1 MSTSSE
7 RGSGTGSGTGPP
19 AGTSTGEGEPV
30 KPAGGAA
37 RRLWTQLTAGLL
49 DRVPREQRD
58 TDADFR
64 RRRVVAATT
73 LAVGAV
79 CLALT
84 LNMDRASPYFTLATL
99 GVACIWFVGA
109 FASGKLHA
117 GRISVAGQMRR
128 PIWPPLILG
137 LVLVTVFVVGAF
149 ITRQIPPLA
158 DQANNVLGFAE
169 ENSLLLLAVATFIN
183 GIAEE
188 FFFRGAL
195 YAAIREP
202 RQVLVTTIAYV
213 VSTLLTGNVMLAFA
227 AAVIGVVTGL
237 QRRSTGGLVAPI
249 ITHLTWSMS
258 MLFILPLIF

>member
-1 MSTSSE
+1 MTTSSSE
-7 RGSGTGSGTGPP
+7 PDSR
-19 AGTSTGEGEPV
+19 EGEPV
-30 KPAGGAA
+30 KPEGGAA
-37 RRLWTQLTAGLL
+37 RRLWTQLSAGLL

-58 TDADFR
+58 TDAAFR
-64 RRRVVAATT
+64 RRRVVAWTT

-84 LNMDRASPYFTLATL
+84 LRMDRASPYFTLATL
-99 GVACIWFVGA
+99 GVACIWFIGS

-117 GRISVAGQMRR
+117 GRISVSGQMRR

-137 LVLVTVFVVGAF
+137 AVLATVFVVGAF

-158 DQANNVLGFAE
+158 EQANNVLGFAE

-195 YAAIREP
+195 YAAVKEP

-213 VSTLLTGNVMLAFA
+213 VATLLTGNVMLAFA

-249 ITHLTWSMS
+249 ITHLTWSMT
-258 MLFILPLIF
+258 MLFVLPLIF

>member
-1 MSTSSE
+1 MTTSSSE
-7 RGSGTGSGTGPP
+7 P
-19 AGTSTGEGEPV
+19 AAP
-30 KPAGGAA
+30 GGGQADPEDGQV

-58 TDADFR
+58 TDAAFR
-64 RRRVVAATT
+64 RRRIVALST
-73 LAVGAV
+73 LLLGAV

-84 LNMDRASPYFTLATL
+84 LRMDQASPYFTLATV
-99 GVACIWFVGA
+99 GVACIWFVGS

-137 LVLVTVFVVGAF
+137 AILATVFVLGAF

-158 DQANNVLGFAE
+158 EQANSVLVFAE
-169 ENSLLLLAVATFIN
+169 ENSLLLLAVATLIN

-195 YAAIREP
+195 YAAVKEP

-213 VSTLLTGNVMLAFA
+213 VATLLTGNVMLAFA
-227 AAVIGVVTGL
+227 AGVIGVVTGL
-237 QRRSTGGLVAPI
+237 QRRATGGLVAPI
-249 ITHLTWSMS
+249 ITHLTWSMT
-258 MLFILPLIF
+258 MLFVLPLIF

>member
-1 MSTSSE
+1 MTTSSTPGA
-7 RGSGTGSGTGPP
+7 R
-19 AGTSTGEGEPV
+19 AGEPV
-30 KPAGGAA
+30 QPEGGLA
-37 RRLWTQLTAGLL
+37 RRLWTQLSAGLL

-58 TDADFR
+58 TDAAFR
-64 RRRVVAATT
+64 RRRVVAWTT

-84 LNMDRASPYFTLATL
+84 LSMDRASPYFTLATL
-99 GVACIWFVGA
+99 GVACIWFVGS

-117 GRISVAGQMRR
+117 GRISVAGQVRR

-137 LVLVTVFVVGAF
+137 AILATVFVVGAF

-158 DQANNVLGFAE
+158 EQANNVLGFAE

-195 YAAIREP
+195 YASVKEP

-213 VSTLLTGNVMLAFA
+213 VATLLTGNVMLAFA
-227 AAVIGVVTGL
+227 AGVIGVVTGL
-237 QRRSTGGLVAPI
+237 QRRATGGLVAPI
-249 ITHLTWSMS
+249 ITHLTWSMT
-258 MLFILPLIF
+258 MLFVLPLIF